1 MFKCL
6 NVWMKK
12 EIGSKI
18 VSLVFLLVVS
28 VLLIFLNSFGYLD
41 RIKNYTF
48 YITAPVQKVFQTFS
62 ADIDGFFYTIKS
74 IDKFKQENI
83 TLKNEN
89 LKLIYEVSELKETE
103 RENEVLRRQLG
114 FSEDMCLNG
123 SCFQWEIGRIIG
135 KDPSN
140 YGKYA
145 TIDLGSK
152 NGIKEDQAVIVSG
165 GILVGKII
173 EVFDNSSKVMLIT
186 SSGSSI
192 NSITQTTRAN
202 GIVRGKYATGV
213 KLEMINQNE
222 ELITGDLIITSGLEN
237 GIPKGLIIGKISNVE
252 ESANEVF
259 KTADLDLF
267 VNFNRIEEVFIIEN
281 YDQ

>member
-1 MFKCL
+1 
-6 NVWMKK
+6 MKK
-12 EIGSKI
+12 EISSKI
-18 VSLVFLLVVS
+18 ASLIFLLVVS

-41 RIKNYTF
+41 RVKNATLYVMVP
-48 YITAPVQKVFQTFS
+48 IQRISQTFS
-62 ADIDGFFYTIKS
+62 IDIDGFFCTIKN
-74 IDKFKQENI
+74 IDKFKKENVV
-83 TLKNEN
+83 LKNEN
-89 LKLIYEVSELKETE
+89 LKLIYEVSELKEIK
-103 RENEVLRRQLG
+103 RENEVLRRQLD

-123 SCFQWEIGRIIG
+123 SCFQWKIGRVIG

-140 YGKYA
+140 YGKYVV
-145 TIDLGSK
+145 IDLGAR
-152 NGIKEDQAVIVSG
+152 NGMKENQAVVVSG

-186 SSGSSI
+186 SSDSSI

-202 GIVRGKYATGV
+202 GIVKGKYATGI

-259 KTADLDLF
+259 KAANLDLF

-281 YDQ
+281 YD